1 MHVLLIHQIFA
12 GPDDPGG
19 TRHYEIARHLVRH
32 GHRVTVIA
40 SAVRYLTGEIA
51 RPATEDVASG
61 LRVIRLTGRQD
72 LHRSFRAR
80 ARAYFDFAA
89 RAYAAARQVPDADV
103 VWGTSPPL
111 VQLVPAWL
119 ASRRCPGGLLLE
131 ERDLWPEFAVEM
143 GVVRDGPVSRAA
155 LRMKR
160 FLYARARW
168 IVVNSPG
175 FVPFITGYGVPREK
189 IEVVPNG
196 VDVTQFDPDARGEAV
211 RAAWGAGNRFVV
223 LYAGALG
230 PANGLD
236 VALDAADRLRDTAAL
251 IVLVGDGKSR
261 GELANAAADRGLDNV
276 RFVPAQ
282 PKRMMPAVLAA
293 ADACLATL
301 RDIPLFRTTYPNKVF
316 DYMAAGRPVLL
327 GIDGV
332 IRTVVEDAGAGIFV
346 PPGDAGALAAGV
358 RRLMAAPA
366 RSHAMGRRGRAAVC
380 AKFDRRTQAV
390 DFERLLLRLMPEPSG
405 AGAWAERP
413 AVSTRGRIA

>member
-19 TRHYEIARHLVRH
+19 TRHYEIGRYLVEH

-40 SAVRYLTGEIA
+40 SSVKYLTGEIA
-51 RPATEDVASG
+51 GPPAEDIPAGMRIV
-61 LRVIRLTGRQD
+61 RLAGRRD

-80 ARAYFDFAA
+80 ALSYFDFAA
-89 RAYAAARQVPDADV
+89 RAYWAALRVPDVDV

-119 ASRRCPGGLLLE
+119 VSRRCPGGLLLE

-143 GVVRDGPVSRAA
+143 GVVRDGVVSRAA
-155 LRMKR
+155 LRMKQL
-160 FLYARARW
+160 LYGRARS

-175 FVPFITGYGVPREK
+175 FVPFLTGYGVPREK
-189 IEVVPNG
+189 IEVVANG
-196 VDVTQFDPDARGEAV
+196 VDVTQFDPLARGEAL
-211 RAAWGAGNRFVV
+211 RAAWGAENRFVV

-236 VALDAADRLRDTAAL
+236 VVLGAAETLRDSRAL
-251 IVLVGDGKSR
+251 FVLVGDGKAR
-261 GELANAAADRGLDNV
+261 ADLVSAVQTRGLDNV
-276 RFVPAQ
+276 RIVPAQ
-282 PKRMMPAVLAA
+282 PKRAMRNVLGA

-327 GIDGV
+327 AIDGV
-332 IRTVVEDAGAGIFV
+332 IREVVERAHAGIFV
-346 PPGDAGALAAGV
+346 PPGEAGALAAAV
-358 RRLMAAPA
+358 RRLMAAPDEG
-366 RSHAMGRRGRAAVC
+366 HAMGRRGRAAMC
-380 AKFDRRTQAV
+380 AEFDRRKQAA
-390 DFERLLLRLMPEPSG
+390 DFQRLLPLLMPDSQRVP
-405 AGAWAERP
+405 AWAERP
-413 AVSTRGRIA
+413 SVRAGNDVA